1 MVNSEVGKQS
11 SDKSS
16 IKAMFV
22 QVLLNSWTMHHIF
35 RVFKEV
41 FCSHMVQLAIF
52 WVLLFDLFLLPDL
65 IMTSTIPVTF
75 YCFKLLFEPWKWVP
89 ENILLSSY
97 PLLLLCGCQW
107 FSFSAL
113 EEPIAADCWN
123 KIREVF
129 FHDLLNLLWNLK
141 FFLFLILN
149 INFNIHNSN
158 HTRPHMCFISEME
171 FLAVA
176 FVNMQVSLA
185 RTGSVLKVQQPTTDP
200 SSFYISLYNEQV
212 WQL

>member
-22 QVLLNSWTMHHIF
+22 QVPLNSWTMYHIF

-41 FCSHMVQLAIF
+41 FCSHMVHLAIF
-52 WVLLFDLFLLPDL
+52 WALLSDLILLPDL
-65 IMTSTIPVTF
+65 IMTPTIPVTF
-75 YCFKLLFEPWKWVP
+75 YCFKLLFEPCKWVP

-107 FSFSAL
+107 FSFSALCICL

-141 FFLFLILN
+141 FFHFLMQTLISTFT
-149 INFNIHNSN
+149 ITIT
-158 HTRPHMCFISEME
+158 HTLICVSFRKWS
-171 FLAVA
+171 FL
-176 FVNMQVSLA
+176 
-185 RTGSVLKVQQPTTDP
+185 R
-200 SSFYISLYNEQV
+200 
-212 WQL
+212 